1 MQPQTHAYPVRRVL
15 VFADRDLA
23 LLDDAQLRRLTEAAR
38 GSHVRLVAAAEAV
51 PGERWIIDLTAREA
65 QARERLERWRDALTA
80 HARAV
85 EIEVGDADA
94 RLALAD
100 ARHAFEPDT
109 VLAITRHAGCAP
121 WPQPS
126 RRRWSQRPGTHA
138 LPIAA

>member
-15 VFADRDLA
+15 VLADRDLA
-23 LLDDAQLRRLTEAAR
+23 LLDHAQLRQLTEAAR
-38 GSHVRLVAAAEAV
+38 GSHVRLVAHAGAV
-51 PGERWIIDLTAREA
+51 PGERWIIDLAAREA
-65 QARERLERWRDALTA
+65 QARERLERWRDALAA

-109 VLAITRHAGCAP
+109 VLATTRRAGSAP

-126 RRRWSQRPGTHA
+126 RRRWWPQPGTHA
-138 LPIAA
+138 LPVAA